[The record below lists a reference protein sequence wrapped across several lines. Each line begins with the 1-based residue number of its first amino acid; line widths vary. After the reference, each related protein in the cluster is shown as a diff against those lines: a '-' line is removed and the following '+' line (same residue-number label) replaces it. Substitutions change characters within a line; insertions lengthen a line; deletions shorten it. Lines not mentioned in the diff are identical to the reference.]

1 MTAARSAMPK
11 VTAWI
16 DDLRAA
22 FGREAIDGQI
32 RAATRDG
39 LPTFHATEAGHSVGV
54 ALPAPRFEISAADMV
69 IIPPTKDATKNAPR
83 R

>member
-1 MTAARSAMPK
+1 MGLRDQMPLTA
-11 VTAWI
+11 AWI
-16 DDLRAA
+16 DALRDA

-54 ALPAPRFEISAADMV
+54 PLPAARVEIRAADMV
-69 IIPPTKDATKNAPR
+69 IIPPKKDAAHAPR

>member
-11 VTAWI
+11 VAAWI
-16 DDLRAA
+16 DTLRDA
-22 FGREAIDGQI
+22 FGRELIDGQI

-54 ALPAPRFEISAADMV
+54 LLPAARVEISAADMV
-69 IIPPTKDATKNAPR
+69 IIPPKKDAAHAPR

>member
-1 MTAARSAMPK
+1 MTAARAAMPK
-11 VTAWI
+11 ITAWI
-16 DDLRAA
+16 DDLRDA

-39 LPTFHATEAGHSVGV
+39 LPTFHATEAGHTVGV
-54 ALPAPRFEISAADMV
+54 PLPAARCEVSAADMV
-69 IIPPTKDATKNAPR
+69 IIPPTKESPKNAPR

>member
-1 MTAARSAMPK
+1 MSQKAARSAMPL

-22 FGREAIDGQI
+22 FGADIIDSQI

-39 LPTFHATEAGHSVGV
+39 LPTFHASEAGRRIGV
-54 ALPAPRFEISAADMV
+54 PLPAGGAAVSAADMV
-69 IIPPTKDATKNAPR
+69 IIPPKTDIKK
-83 R
+83 

>member
-1 MTAARSAMPK
+1 MTKPANMRAAMPK
-11 VTAWI
+11 VAAWI

-22 FGREAIDGQI
+22 FGAEIIDAQI

-54 ALPAPRFEISAADMV
+54 PLPAVRREVCAADMV
-69 IIPPTKDATKNAPR
+69 IIRPDPKAKP
-83 R
+83 

>member
-1 MTAARSAMPK
+1 MSQKAARSAMPL

-22 FGREAIDGQI
+22 FGSDIIDGQI

-39 LPTFHATEAGHSVGV
+39 LPTFYASEAGRRIGV
-54 ALPAPRFEISAADMV
+54 PLPAGGAAVSAADMV
-69 IIPPTKDATKNAPR
+69 IIPPEKPANAR